1 MLLRPELVFAVAE
14 IVSGGPE
21 TGLGEST
28 WACSRQTVEVKL
40 RQQGPT
46 LIRRYVNFA
55 ASQNLPDTG
64 WSQPATSLTIE
75 VTP

>member
-1 MLLRPELVFAVAE
+1 MLLHPELVFAVAE

-55 ASQNLPDTG
+55 AS
-64 WSQPATSLTIE
+64 
-75 VTP
+75 